1 MLDLYKIEKKMARTP
16 ILTVSNTEKAR
27 TAQRNS
33 EAERYL
39 DLQNS
44 PEMRSVT
51 RHFTVNLEEARIDLV
66 GPLPNG
72 SSVLRVTAKPIN
84 GDKVI
89 KAHVEINLNENEVIE
104 FMMREE
110 FYRNL
115 SSLKLSQFTGYV
127 AEQKIMDLAI
137 KGDLFD
143 VGYVKTA
150 GRRVAPSFRTII
162 GQEKRIVD
170 GKIWAIQND
179 SGHGIDFL
187 CEVSPYPPAPKY
199 ITMDAKAT
207 LRADYGN
214 YATPN
219 GPPLS
224 DVQKNPLTNLQR
236 HLENAVESFESGKNQ
251 YRITDEQ
258 YDNFMD
264 ILEDLRRPGILE
276 GYKVTIGLTNGFNIA
291 GNAKY
296 PDNMIIF
303 SRIV

>member
-1 MLDLYKIEKKMARTP
+1 MARTP
-16 ILTVSNTEKAR
+16 ILTVTNTDKAR

-51 RHFTVNLEEARIDLV
+51 RHFSVNLEEARIDLV

-187 CEVSPYPPAPKY
+187 FEVSPYPPDPKY

-207 LRADYGN
+207 LCESYTSN
-214 YATPN
+214 ATPKT
-219 GPPLS
+219 PSLS
-224 DVQKNPLTNLQR
+224 DVQKNPLQNLR
-236 HLENAVESFESGKNQ
+236 MHLQKAIDDYDRKNS
-251 YRITDEQ
+251 YRLQEDE
-258 YDNFMD
+258 YFSYRE
-264 ILEDLRRPGILE
+264 ILDELNDAPDMLH
-276 GYKVTIGLTNGFNIA
+276 GYKVGIGLTNGFNIA
-291 GNAKY
+291 SNAKY
-296 PDNMIIF
+296 PDNMIVF
-303 SRIV
+303 SRI